1 MKQIQVSNFLSTGIY
16 SAYSSIISIEIDDA
30 PFGGGNFG
38 DVYNCISINGNAIST
53 PQVIKIYKES
63 FPGSA
68 ADNAKTITR
77 LQNKLT
83 NLSNDL
89 KAIGKTLFAEYPA
102 FKGIP
107 QFSFEGILNGK
118 KINGFSSDN
127 LTISG
132 FEEFEKIIATEQLR
146 NKFYD
151 IPVERKIYF
160 AFQLASAFKKLDE
173 FNYIHADLKEGAIFL
188 NLKTHELAIIDYD
201 SGVITENTN
210 DKPSTWGAI
219 GDWVAPEI
227 YEQIGKINNGG
238 KINVDVFTDRWSVA
252 IGINYLISGIH
263 PTFFLKNQGT
273 HYYPLYFNN
282 NNKWPNAEITAP
294 YMKQGSGSLYNQY
307 IEFLNKNIPHQIK
320 EKMANTI
327 NFGYKNPA
335 ARTSYNE
342 WQTVLQSIQK
352 PPLLNFLSISKNEI
366 LSGENVVFAW
376 SADNTISVEIE
387 TIGTFSSIDKKSF
400 KPTKNATYKIIFK
413 GYYGQLIEYREI
425 KVIPAPKFKE
435 FLSEHIKLKKGDT
448 TFLIWNIEN
457 ITEAKLIGAEN
468 DSFVISK
475 TGKQTI
481 KPEQTTVYKIEVTA
495 LDGKT
500 IIEKYLTVEVFEEG
514 QISFFK
520 ADRQFIF
527 PTIPTTLSWEVNN
540 ALKVEIEGL
549 GNFQLSGQTTVQP
562 TVDTTYKLMVTDNF
576 GSITRDL
583 QIKMLPLPVIEKLLI
598 PSPNII
604 SQSTIN
610 IALPNYT
617 SNTKVLPKVV
627 ALNKNN
633 FKLILDSNIFI
644 KSPNI
649 TNIEYKIEE
658 VSFFE
663 RLKKVITLIKK
674 EFNNEKNKKYVIK
687 K

>member
-1 MKQIQVSNFLSTGIY
+1 MKQIQVHKFISTGIQSTY
-16 SAYSSIISIEIDDA
+16 NSIVSIEIDNA

-38 DVYNCISINGNAIST
+38 DVYNCISINGNGIAT
-53 PQVIKIYKES
+53 PQVIKVYKES

-68 ADNAKTITR
+68 DDNAQTIIR
-77 LQNKLT
+77 LQSKIEKLNNELKTNNK
-83 NLSNDL
+83 S
-89 KAIGKTLFAEYPA
+89 LFAEYPA

-107 QFSFEGILNGK
+107 QFSFEGTLNGK
-118 KINGFSSDN
+118 RIKGFSSDN
-127 LTISG
+127 LTRFG
-132 FEEFEKIIATEQLR
+132 FEEFEKIISTPHLL

-160 AFQLASAFKKLDE
+160 AYQLASAFKKLDE
-173 FNYIHADLKEGAIFL
+173 FKYIHADLKEGAIFL
-188 NLKTHELAIIDYD
+188 NLTTHELAIIDYD

-210 DKPSTWGAI
+210 DKPNTWGAI

-227 YEQIGKINNGG
+227 YEQLGKIKHGE
-238 KINVDVFTDRWSVA
+238 KINVDIFTDRWSVA

-273 HYYPLYFNN
+273 YYYPLYFKN
-282 NNKWPNAEITAP
+282 NNKWPNAETTAP
-294 YMKQGSGSLYNQY
+294 YMKHGSGTIYKQY
-307 IEFLNKNIPHQIK
+307 IDFLSTNIPPQIK

-327 NFGYKNPA
+327 NFGYRNPV
-335 ARTSYNE
+335 ARTSYHE

-352 PPLLNFLSISKNEI
+352 PPIIKFLTVSRNEI

-376 SADNTISVEIE
+376 SAENAVSVEIE
-387 TIGTFSSIDKKSF
+387 TIGVFGSIDKKAI
-400 KPTKNATYKIIFK
+400 KPTKNTTYKIIFK
-413 GYYGQLIEYREI
+413 GYYGEITEKIEI
-425 KVIPAPKFKE
+425 KVTPAPKFKV
-435 FLSEHIKLKKGDT
+435 FKSEQSKVKKGEAT
-448 TFLIWNIEN
+448 SLVWEIEN
-457 ITEAKLIGAEN
+457 ISEAKLIGVEKV
-468 DSFVISK
+468 SLLISK
-475 TGKQTI
+475 AGTQNI
-481 KPEQTTVYKIEVTA
+481 KPEQTTTYKIEVTA

-500 IIEKYLTVEVFEEG
+500 IVEKQISVEVFEEG

-520 ADRQFIF
+520 AERQFIF
-527 PTIPTTLSWEVNN
+527 PTIPVVLSWEVKN
-540 ALKVEIEGL
+540 AVKVEIEGI
-549 GNFQLSGQTTVQP
+549 GFFQLTGQTTVQP
-562 TVDTTYKLMVTDNF
+562 LIDSTYKLIVTDNF
-576 GSITRDL
+576 GTFNKEL

-604 SQSTIN
+604 SESNIN
-610 IALPNYT
+610 IVLPNYT
-617 SNTKVLPKVV
+617 SNSAVLPKVV

-633 FKLILDSNIFI
+633 FKLNLDSNIFI

-663 RLKKVITLIKK
+663 RVKKVITLIKK